1 MSASFNKLKLLAEEL
16 KATDYT
22 LTQSSLDQA
31 RIVKV
36 ATASLSGNIV
46 LLFDKLR
53 FLKLETKY
61 ERGYLGVEIARF
73 VQDFQYV
80 INILRYLGRIDS
92 RGNKSWRLSNF
103 KENISPI

>member
-53 FLKLETKY
+53 FAPSLNLKPSMKGDT
-61 ERGYLGVEIARF
+61 
-73 VQDFQYV
+73 
-80 INILRYLGRIDS
+80 
-92 RGNKSWRLSNF
+92 
-103 KENISPI
+103 

>member
-61 ERGYLGVEIARF
+61 ESVGVEIARF

-92 RGNKSWRLSNF
+92 RGDKSWRLSNF